1 MLKKI
6 EEGKVRL
13 VLSSK
18 VFFNPEMEF
27 CRDISTIAVQAY
39 ANDSKKRISIVDGL
53 CASGVRGIRYRK
65 ENSNIGKVVF
75 VDVSSDACKLA
86 RRNAELNKLRN
97 FEVHKCDV
105 NDFLYHNRGYN
116 VVEID
121 PFGTPLPYLYDS
133 INSFKKEGLLS
144 VTATDTA
151 VLCGAHSNACIK
163 NYGAFPLD
171 NEYCHETGIRILIG
185 AIARIAASLNFG
197 IEAYFSLSRQ
207 HFLKVF
213 IKLKSGADVALLNVK
228 RCGFISHCS
237 NCLNREVHFGINATL
252 NEKCSCGARFKHAG
266 PLFLGELWNEEFVK
280 GMLKINESRNYRNKW
295 RIANLLLT
303 IGREAKLPATYYD
316 LHKISE
322 KTKKTPKRLEFVIQ
336 KLREAGF
343 KAERTHFKEN
353 SIRTNANVEVIKGI
367 Y

>member
-1 MLKKI
+1 MLKKV
-6 EEGKVRL
+6 EEGEARL
-13 VLSSK
+13 GLSSK

-27 CRDISTIAVQAY
+27 CRDVSTIAVQAY
-39 ANDSKKRISIVDGL
+39 ADDSKKRISIVDGL
-53 CASGVRGIRYRK
+53 CASGVRGIRYKK
-65 ENSNIGKVVF
+65 ENSNVGKVVF
-75 VDVSSDACKLA
+75 VDASSDACKLA
-86 RRNAELNKLRN
+86 KRNAKLNKLKN

-105 NDFLYHNRGYN
+105 NDFLYHNRGYD

-121 PFGTPLPYLYDS
+121 PFGTPLPYLYNS
-133 INSFKKEGLLS
+133 INSFKREGLLS

-163 NYGAFPLD
+163 NYGAVPLD

-197 IEAYFSLSRQ
+197 VEVYFSLSRQ
-207 HFLKVF
+207 HFFKVF
-213 IKLKSGADVALLNVK
+213 IKLRSGADGALLNVK

-237 NCLNREVHFGINATL
+237 NCLNREVHFGINAVL
-252 NEKCSCGARFKHAG
+252 NEKCGCGGKFKHAG
-266 PLFLGELWNEEFVK
+266 PLFLGELWNEKFVK
-280 GMLKINESRNYRNKW
+280 DMLEINEGRNYKNKF
-295 RIANLLLT
+295 RIENLLLS
-303 IGREAKLPATYYD
+303 ILREARLPATYYD

-343 KAERTHFKEN
+343 KAERTYFKEN
-353 SIRTNANVEVIKGI
+353 SVRTDASVEVIKRI